1 MKRSGQVALVLMGVT
16 GATAAGAYM
25 LPTRPECRAPQPAP
39 VRDIMDLG
47 KPAVQQGVAPPGAQP
62 AVQQQAAQQQPCSR
76 STSSGSRGWHWY
88 SHSNSYDRTTSSGRP
103 PNSTSVGFTSNN
115 SSLHSGSGTGSS
127 SSFSSSSSSSSAARG
142 GFGSTGHAMSGGG
155 HSGS

>member
-25 LPTRPECRAPQPAP
+25 LPSRPGCPAPQPAP

-47 KPAVQQGVAPPGAQP
+47 KPAVQQGVAAPGAQP
-62 AVQQQAAQQQPCSR
+62 AVQQQPCNR
-76 STSSGSRGWHWY
+76 SSGSSGSRGWHWY
-88 SHSNSYDRTTSSGRP
+88 SHSNSYSSYGRP

-115 SSLHSGSGTGSS
+115 SSLHSGSGT
-127 SSFSSSSSSSSAARG
+127 SSSSSSSSSTARG
-142 GFGSTGHAMSGGG
+142 GFGSTGHATSGGG

>member
-25 LPTRPECRAPQPAP
+25 LPTRPECQAPPPAP
-39 VRDIMDLG
+39 VRDITDLG
-47 KPAVQQGVAPPGAQP
+47 KPAVQQ
-62 AVQQQAAQQQPCSR
+62 QPCNRS

-88 SHSNSYDRTTSSGRP
+88 SHSSSYGSNSSSRP
-103 PNSTSVGFTSNN
+103 SNSTSVGFFSGN
-115 SSLHSGSGTGSS
+115 SGSGT
-127 SSFSSSSSSSSAARG
+127 SSSSSSSSSSSTSSTARG
-142 GFGSTGHAMSGGG
+142 GFGSTGHAMSGHSGG

>member
-25 LPTRPECRAPQPAP
+25 LPSRPQCQAPQPAP

-47 KPAVQQGVAPPGAQP
+47 KPAIQQGVATPGAQP
-62 AVQQQAAQQQPCSR
+62 AVQQQPCNR
-76 STSSGSRGWHWY
+76 GSSSSSRGWHWY
-88 SHSNSYDRTTSSGRP
+88 SHSNSYNRTISSSRP
-103 PNSTSVGFTSNN
+103 SNSTSVGFFSGN
-115 SSLHSGSGTGSS
+115 SGSSTSSS
-127 SSFSSSSSSSSAARG
+127 SSFSSSSSTSSTARG
-142 GFGSTGHAMSGGG
+142 GFGSTGHAMSGHSGG

>member
-25 LPTRPECRAPQPAP
+25 LPSRPQCPAPQPAP

-47 KPAVQQGVAPPGAQP
+47 KPAVPQGVAAPGAQ
-62 AVQQQAAQQQPCSR
+62 QPCNR
-76 STSSGSRGWHWY
+76 SSGSSGSRGWHWY
-88 SHSNSYDRTTSSGRP
+88 SHSNSYDRTSSSNRP
-103 PNSTSVGFTSNN
+103 PNSTSVGFTSSN
-115 SSLHSGSGTGSS
+115 SSLHSGSGT
-127 SSFSSSSSSSSAARG
+127 SSSSSSSSSTARG
-142 GFGSTGHAMSGGG
+142 GFGSTGHATSGGG

>member
-25 LPTRPECRAPQPAP
+25 LPSRPECPAPQPAP

-47 KPAVQQGVAPPGAQP
+47 KPAVQQGVAAPGAQ
-62 AVQQQAAQQQPCSR
+62 QPCNR
-76 STSSGSRGWHWY
+76 SSGSSSSRGGWHWY
-88 SHSNSYDRTTSSGRP
+88 SHSNSYDRTASQNRP
-103 PNSTSVGFTSNN
+103 PNSTSVGFTSSN
-115 SSLHSGSGTGSS
+115 SSPHSSSGT
-127 SSFSSSSSSSSAARG
+127 SSSSSSSSSTARG
-142 GFGSTGHAMSGGG
+142 GFGSTGHATSGGG

>member
-25 LPTRPECRAPQPAP
+25 LPTRAECQAPQPAP

-47 KPAVQQGVAPPGAQP
+47 KPAVPQAAVPGAP
-62 AVQQQAAQQQPCSR
+62 QQPCSR
-76 STSSGSRGWHWY
+76 SSGSSGSRGWHWY
-88 SHSNSYDRTTSSGRP
+88 SSSSSYDRTTSQSRP
-103 PNSTSVGFTSNN
+103 STSVAFASGGGS
-115 SSLHSGSGTGSS
+115 SGSSSSS
-127 SSFSSSSSSSSAARG
+127 SSFSSAAARG
-142 GFGSTGHAMSGGG
+142 GFGSTGHAMSGHSGG

>member
-25 LPTRPECRAPQPAP
+25 LPTRPECQAARPAP

-47 KPAVQQGVAPPGAQP
+47 KPAVQQGVAAPGAQP
-62 AVQQQAAQQQPCSR
+62 AVQQQPCNR
-76 STSSGSRGWHWY
+76 SSGSSGSRGWHWY

-103 PNSTSVGFTSNN
+103 PNSTSVGFTSSNTAAR
-115 SSLHSGSGTGSS
+115 SGSGTSSPSS
-127 SSFSSSSSSSSAARG
+127 STSSTSRG
-142 GFGSTGHAMSGGG
+142 GFGSTGHSMSG
-155 HSGS
+155 HSGGS

>member
-25 LPTRPECRAPQPAP
+25 LPSRPQCQAPQPAP
-39 VRDIMDLG
+39 VRDVMDLG
-47 KPAVQQGVAPPGAQP
+47 KPAVQQGVAAPGAQP
-62 AVQQQAAQQQPCSR
+62 AVQQQPCNR
-76 STSSGSRGWHWY
+76 SSSSGSRGWHWY
-88 SHSNSYDRTTSSGRP
+88 SHSNSYDRTTSSSRP

-127 SSFSSSSSSSSAARG
+127 SSSSSTSSAARG